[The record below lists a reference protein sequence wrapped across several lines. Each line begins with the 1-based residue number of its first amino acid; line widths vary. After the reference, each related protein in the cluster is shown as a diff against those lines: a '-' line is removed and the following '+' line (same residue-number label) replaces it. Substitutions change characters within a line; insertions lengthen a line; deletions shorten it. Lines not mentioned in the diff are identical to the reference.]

1 MPDRGVFCGVHCAH
15 QGAGPAHTGRRPEE
29 PSRPE
34 KALPLDEQGVEKLI
48 AAFGGRENIRTVDNC
63 FTRLRVTVNDPAFV
77 KEQALKALPCSGVV
91 QSGCDVQIVYGIR
104 ARRCGRRWS
113 GG

>member
-1 MPDRGVFCGVHCAH
+1 M
-15 QGAGPAHTGRRPEE
+15 
-29 PSRPE
+29 
-34 KALPLDEQGVEKLI
+34 
-48 AAFGGRENIRTVDNC
+48 DNC

>member
-1 MPDRGVFCGVHCAH
+1 MVCTGLIKALDLPT
-15 QGAGPAHTGRRPEE
+15 PGRRPEE

-34 KALPLDEQGVEKLI
+34 KALPLDEQGIEKLI

-104 ARRCGRRWS
+104 APEVRQAVERRLNRVVC
-113 GG
+113 

>member
-1 MPDRGVFCGVHCAH
+1 M
-15 QGAGPAHTGRRPEE
+15 
-29 PSRPE
+29 
-34 KALPLDEQGVEKLI
+34 
-48 AAFGGRENIRTVDNC
+48 DNC

-104 ARRCGRRWS
+104 ALREFLKLQKKRK
-113 GG
+113 GGATHEPDSQYA

>member
-1 MPDRGVFCGVHCAH
+1 MPCARH
-15 QGAGPAHTGRRPEE
+15 
-29 PSRPE
+29 
-34 KALPLDEQGVEKLI
+34 
-48 AAFGGRENIRTVDNC
+48 NC

-104 ARRCGRRWS
+104 APDTIWMQS
-113 GG
+113 GGCLSPAKRCRPWILQLPGTLTAAIFWRAFAAAVQ

>member
-1 MPDRGVFCGVHCAH
+1 M
-15 QGAGPAHTGRRPEE
+15 
-29 PSRPE
+29 
-34 KALPLDEQGVEKLI
+34 
-48 AAFGGRENIRTVDNC
+48 DNC

-104 ARRCGRRWS
+104 APQVRQAVEQRLDRALSRQD
-113 GG
+113 GGESSTMACQYRESLQIAKGNFQCRKNRF